1 MRFTRL
7 HLDKYGHLTDVALD
21 LPTRAP
27 DLYLVLGA
35 NEAGK
40 TTTQDA
46 IADFLFGFGH
56 KTAHDHRH
64 AAADLRVGARL
75 EAGGAPLEV
84 WRKKGRVN
92 TLLDARG
99 APVDEAPLGALLAG
113 VDGETFRR
121 QFSLSHERLREGGQA
136 ILEADNDL
144 GRMLFQAGAG
154 LDWLGA
160 QLTVLETEA
169 DRLFRPR
176 GQTQAVAVALKRR
189 TEALR
194 RQRAAAV
201 SERAYDEAQRA
212 VAEVEAALA
221 AANARHRAMGQ
232 RLARLGRARWAIP
245 ILRRLDGLRRT
256 RADLGETPDLPAA
269 IVAEVDAAAAAVETA
284 DAATRAAR
292 EEHDRAQ
299 RERDGI
305 TVDRAVLARAD
316 EIRTLLDV
324 PRERFRAAE
333 ADLPRQ
339 EAQRQ
344 AAVDR
349 IAALARE
356 IGRPTLTVETLGA
369 HLPSR
374 DRRASLRDLAGRHE
388 ALAQAAARARAEST
402 EARRALED
410 ARNTLAALAPV
421 PDAAPLVEA
430 LDAVRADSG
439 LGERLTQARDQVTT
453 LRREIDGARAALAPP
468 APEGVAR
475 AALPMT
481 AAAELAAESLAA
493 QDAALRDLRRDL
505 ASLDGKRTDVARTRR
520 DLLERGGAVP
530 EARLI
535 AAREARDQGWAAL
548 RREFEAGAV
557 PPAADLDA
565 HAARVAEAD
574 RVADERFQA
583 AETSGQ
589 LAALDGQ
596 RADLEAEHK
605 GLTERIATAERAR
618 AETLA
623 AWGAAWA
630 GTGID
635 PGPPEMMADW
645 LRHLEI
651 IEARHADLRQAEA
664 ALETHGADETRHRRA
679 LGAVLAGLGT
689 PGDPTTEPLPDQT
702 RRAGRLKD
710 DLDARARTRGLAEDA
725 LRRANADDAKARD
738 AHTAASEALHGWET
752 DWAAALAAWSLPADT
767 RPAAVDAVLDAWD
780 DLARAHDQLTGETG
794 LLESLKAMTADHAAF
809 LAGLADLLAAVAPDL
824 AADQEALPP
833 LRAAQALEA
842 RLTHAGTQGALWET
856 AAEQAETRAKALE
869 HARAAEARARAGLAA
884 LLTRLAVDTLQAARP
899 VLERLT
905 QLAAL
910 DEAEGEALRALAE
923 ADDGLGEPALRAD
936 AEALG
941 PGLDRD
947 AIIADEKLALEEAE
961 RIGTERETLS
971 ATLARHKANL
981 EGFDQAGAAA
991 AEAAEDVEQAAAEA
1005 LRAAERYVRLR
1016 TTADLLRHA
1025 VERYRAENEAP
1036 LLRRAGALFDTLTLG
1051 RYDGLLVDREDPEA
1065 PRLRARPAD
1074 GGATVPMD
1082 GLSDGARDQLYL
1094 ALRLAGLEALLDR
1107 GTRLPFIADDVF
1119 VHFDDAR
1126 AAAGLGVLADLAE
1139 RTQVLVFTHHH
1150 HLVSLAEATIPGRFG
1165 PLALGA

>member
-7 HLDKYGHLTDVALD
+7 HLDKYGHLTDMALD

-27 DLYLVLGA
+27 DLYLILGA

-40 TTTQDA
+40 TTTQEA

-56 KTAHDHRH
+56 RTAHDHRH

-99 APVDEAPLGALLAG
+99 EPVDEAPLGALLGG
-113 VDGETFRR
+113 VDRETFRR

-160 QLTVLETEA
+160 RLTVLETEA

-194 RQRAAAV
+194 RQRAAVV
-201 SERAYDEAQRA
+201 SERAYDEARRA
-212 VAEVEAALA
+212 VAEAEAALA
-221 AANARHRAMGQ
+221 AANARHRAVGQ

-245 ILRRLDGLRRT
+245 ILRRLDGLRRE

-305 TVDRAVLARAD
+305 TVDHAVLARDD
-316 EIRTLLDV
+316 EIQTLLDV

-339 EAQRQ
+339 EEQRH
-344 AAVDR
+344 AT
-349 IAALARE
+349 IARVTALARE
-356 IGRPTLTVETLGA
+356 IGRPDLTVETLA
-369 HLPSR
+369 THLPSR
-374 DRRASLRDLAGRHE
+374 ARRASLRDLAGRHE
-388 ALAQAAARARAEST
+388 ALAQAVARGRSEST

-410 ARNTLAALAPV
+410 ARNTLEGLAPV
-421 PDAAPLVEA
+421 PDAAPLMEA

-453 LRREIDGARAALAPP
+453 LRREIEGARAALAPP
-468 APEGVAR
+468 APEDIAR

-505 ASLDGKRTDVARTRR
+505 ASLDGKLADVARTRR

-535 AAREARDQGWAAL
+535 EARETRDRGWAAL
-548 RREFEAGAV
+548 RRGLEVGAV
-557 PPAADLDA
+557 PPTADLDA

-574 RVADERFQA
+574 RVADDRFRA

-589 LAALDGQ
+589 LAALEGQ
-596 RADLEAEHK
+596 RADLEAERQ
-605 GLTERIATAERAR
+605 GLTERIATAGRER

-623 AWGAAWA
+623 TWGAAWA
-630 GTGID
+630 DTDID
-635 PGPPEMMADW
+635 PGPPGMMADW
-645 LRHLEI
+645 LRRLEA
-651 IEARHADLRQAEA
+651 IETRRADLRQAEA
-664 ALETHGADETRHRRA
+664 ALERHEADETRHRRA
-679 LGAVLAGLGT
+679 LGAALAGLGA
-689 PGDPTTEPLPDQT
+689 PGDPTESLPDQT

-725 LRRANADDAKARD
+725 LRRADADDAKARD
-738 AHTAASEALHGWET
+738 AHTAASETLHRWET
-752 DWAAALAAWSLPADT
+752 DWTAALTAWGLPADT
-767 RPAAVDAVLDAWD
+767 RPAAVDSVLDAWD
-780 DLARAHDQLTGETG
+780 DLARTHDRLTGETG
-794 LLESLKAMTADHAAF
+794 LLESLKAMTADRAAF
-809 LAGLADLLAAVAPDL
+809 LAELADLLAAVAPDL
-824 AADQEALPP
+824 TADQEALPP
-833 LRAAQALEA
+833 LRAAQALRD
-842 RLTHAGTQGALWET
+842 RLTHARTQRALWET

-869 HARAAEARARAGLAA
+869 RARAAEARARADLAA
-884 LLTRLAVDTLQAARP
+884 LLARLAVDTLEAARP
-899 VLERLT
+899 VLDRLT
-905 QLAAL
+905 RRATLEAA
-910 DEAEGEALRALAE
+910 ESEALRALAE

-947 AIIADEKLALEEAE
+947 AIIADERLALEEAE

-971 ATLARHKANL
+971 ATLARHKATV

-991 AEAAEDVEQAAAEA
+991 AEAAEDAEQAATEA

-1036 LLRRAGALFDTLTLG
+1036 LLRRAGALFETLTLG

-1065 PRLRARPAD
+1065 PRLRARPTD
-1074 GGATVPMD
+1074 GGATVPME

-1119 VHFDDAR
+1119 VHFDDDR
-1126 AAAGLGVLADLAE
+1126 AAAGLGVLADLAA
-1139 RTQVLVFTHHH
+1139 RTQVLVFTHHR
-1150 HLVSLAEATIPGRFG
+1150 HLVDLAEATIPGRFG